1 MNRTTSTIMAAIGM
15 LLAIS
20 IVSCKSAPK
29 AAPGPDTQGA
39 AEKTAPESAESWEA
53 AKADAAAQRKLA
65 QDFKGAEYFPGDYQQ
80 AESQYAE
87 AQALRPSSSGG
98 YQEGAKQYAA
108 AADAYRQLNEKTL
121 PRYFEAEAKTA
132 QSAREQAVQAGAEK
146 TKGEVLK
153 AADAAAQDGGQR
165 YGAKDYYAA
174 AGSYN
179 AARESYS
186 LAERMAAGAKLRG
199 DITSRKLMQYDG
211 KNYAQGEE
219 NTAAADAAYQRQDIP
234 AAQSAADAALANYQA
249 VIDASWKGLAEE
261 RAKAAKAEQAKA
273 LEAKAQIALK
283 SDYAAAEAVLSQGD
297 GAMKKREYQP
307 AYGRYSQAETLFAAV
322 SRNAA
327 QKRRSAENSI
337 KQADKKVVESGQLA
351 RTVQREL
358 AGTRVV
364 K

>member
-1 MNRTTSTIMAAIGM
+1 M
-15 LLAIS
+15 LLALS
-20 IVSCKSAPK
+20 IVSCKSAPG
-29 AAPGPDTQGA
+29 AAPADPNTRGG
-39 AEKTAPESAESWEA
+39 AEKTAPGNAGQWEA
-53 AKADAAAQRKLA
+53 AKTDAAAQRKLA
-65 QDFKGAEYFPGDYQQ
+65 QDFKGAEYFPSDYQQ

-87 AQALRPSSSGG
+87 AEALRPSDPGG
-98 YQEGAKQYAA
+98 YQEGAKQYTA
-108 AADAYRQLNEKTL
+108 AADAYRQLNEKNL
-121 PRYFEAEAKTA
+121 PRYFEEEAKTA

-146 TKGEVLK
+146 TKGEALQ
-153 AADAAAQDGGQR
+153 AADAAAQEGGRR
-165 YGAKDYYAA
+165 YGEKDYYAA

-179 AARESYS
+179 AAREYYS

-211 KNYAQGEE
+211 KSYAQGEE

-234 AAQSAADAALANYQA
+234 AAQSAAEAALANYQA

-283 SDYAAAEAVLSQGD
+283 SDYAAAEAVLAQGD
-297 GAMKKREYQP
+297 GAMKKREYQQ
-307 AYGRYSQAETLFAAV
+307 AHAQYSQAETLFAAAG
-322 SRNAA
+322 RNAA
-327 QKRRSAENSI
+327 QKRRNAENSI